1 MATTIST
8 DVSNIV
14 AFDKRFKTAS
24 AEIKSRI
31 QKTITDGAT
40 FCCMNM
46 NVCIEVPDISP
57 EAESGDKLTL
67 YADKDYVNNWLRNL
81 LSEELK
87 TKELNPKALEQMRLK
102 GIHHKKHPH
111 DILLIIIVPSTKTI
125 HIGISEPVGFDDKFN
140 FNIFKFVR
148 EALSPIK
155 KDNYVNSFITFT
167 STFTFVDY
175 PTDSEVKEIDNALTL
190 FFNQLKRDGIYVV
203 DESDDEYVN
212 YLED

>member
-1 MATTIST
+1 MATTVST
-8 DVSNIV
+8 DASNNA

-31 QKTITDGAT
+31 QKAITDGAT

-46 NVCIEVPDISP
+46 NVSIEVPDTSS

-67 YADKDYVNNWLRNL
+67 YADKDYVDNWLRNL
-81 LSEELK
+81 LLEELK

-102 GIHHKKHPH
+102 GIQPKKQPH
-111 DILLIIIVPSTKTI
+111 DILLIIIVPSAKTI

-148 EALSPIK
+148 EALTPIK
-155 KDNYVNSFITFT
+155 KDYHMNSFA
-167 STFTFVDY
+167 TFTFVDY
-175 PTDSEVKEIDNALTL
+175 PTDSEVKEIDNTLTL
-190 FFNQLKRDGIYVV
+190 CFNQLKADGIYVV

>member
-8 DVSNIV
+8 DVSIAL

-31 QKTITDGAT
+31 QKAITDGAM

-46 NVCIEVPDISP
+46 NLCIEVPDTSP
-57 EAESGDKLTL
+57 EAESGDKITL
-67 YADKDYVNNWLRNL
+67 YANKYYVDNWLRNL

-102 GIHHKKHPH
+102 GIQPKKQPH
-111 DILLIIIVPSTKTI
+111 DILLIIIVPSVKTI
-125 HIGISEPVGFDDKFN
+125 HIGISEPVGFSDKFN
-140 FNIFKFVR
+140 FNIFKFVQ

-155 KDNYVNSFITFT
+155 KTYYINSFD
-167 STFTFVDY
+167 TFTFVEY

-190 FFNQLKRDGIYVV
+190 CFNQLKRDGIYVV
-203 DESDDEYVN
+203 EESDDEYVN

>member
-8 DVSNIV
+8 DVSIAL

-31 QKTITDGAT
+31 QKAITDGAM

-46 NVCIEVPDISP
+46 NVCIEVPDTSP
-57 EAESGDKLTL
+57 EAESGDKITL
-67 YADKDYVNNWLRNL
+67 YANKYYVDNWLRNL

-102 GIHHKKHPH
+102 GIQPKKQPH
-111 DILLIIIVPSTKTI
+111 DILLIIIVPSVKTI
-125 HIGISEPVGFDDKFN
+125 HIGISEPVGFGDKFN
-140 FNIFKFVR
+140 FNISKFVQ

-155 KDNYVNSFITFT
+155 KTYYINSFD
-167 STFTFVDY
+167 TFTFVEY

-190 FFNQLKRDGIYVV
+190 CFNQLKRDGIYVV
-203 DESDDEYVN
+203 EESDDEYVN

>member
-1 MATTIST
+1 MATDT
-8 DVSNIV
+8 SNTV
-14 AFDKRFKTAS
+14 TFDKRFKTAS

-31 QKTITDGAT
+31 QKAITDGAT

-46 NVCIEVPDISP
+46 NVCIEVNDTSP

-67 YADKDYVNNWLRNL
+67 YADKDYVDKWLSNL

-87 TKELNPKALEQMRLK
+87 TKDLNPKALEQMRLK
-102 GIHHKKHPH
+102 GIQPKKQPH
-111 DILLIIIVPSTKTI
+111 DILLIIIVPSVKTI
-125 HIGISEPVGFDDKFN
+125 QIGISEPVGFYDKYN

-155 KDNYVNSFITFT
+155 KAYHMNSFA
-167 STFTFVDY
+167 TFTFIDY
-175 PTDSEVKEIDNALTL
+175 STDSEVKEIDNALTL
-190 FFNQLKRDGIYVV
+190 CFNQLKRDGIYVV
-203 DESDDEYVN
+203 EESDDEYVN

>member
-1 MATTIST
+1 MATTISS
-8 DVSNIV
+8 DVSNTA

-31 QKTITDGAT
+31 QKAITDSAT

-46 NVCIEVPDISP
+46 NVCIKVPDTSS
-57 EAESGDKLTL
+57 EAEPGDELTV
-67 YADKDYVNNWLRNL
+67 YADKDYVDNWIRKLLKDELR
-81 LSEELK
+81 

-102 GIHHKKHPH
+102 GIQPKKQPH

-125 HIGISEPVGFDDKFN
+125 HIGISQPLGFAAQCN

-148 EALSPIK
+148 EALEPIA
-155 KDNYVNSFITFT
+155 YHMNSFA
-167 STFTFVDY
+167 TFTFVDY
-175 PTDSEVKEIDNALTL
+175 STDSEVKEIDNALTAC
-190 FFNQLKRDGIYVV
+190 FNQLKRDGIYVV
-203 DESDDEYVN
+203 EESDDEYVN

>member
-1 MATTIST
+1 MKIYSEMATDST
-8 DVSNIV
+8 SNTT

-31 QKTITDGAT
+31 QKAITDGAQ

-46 NVCIEVPDISP
+46 NLCIEVPDTSP

-67 YADKDYVNNWLRNL
+67 YADKDYVDNWIRNL
-81 LSEELK
+81 LLEELK

-102 GIHHKKHPH
+102 GIQPKKQPH
-111 DILLIIIVPSTKTI
+111 DILLIIIVPSVKTI
-125 HIGISEPVGFDDKFN
+125 HIGISEPIGFYDKCN

-148 EALSPIK
+148 EALTPIK
-155 KDNYVNSFITFT
+155 KTYHINSFT
-167 STFTFVDY
+167 TFTFVDY
-175 PTDSEVKEIDNALTL
+175 PTDSEVKEIDNTLTL
-190 FFNQLKRDGIYVV
+190 CFNKLKADGIYVV
-203 DESDDEYVN
+203 EESDDEYVN